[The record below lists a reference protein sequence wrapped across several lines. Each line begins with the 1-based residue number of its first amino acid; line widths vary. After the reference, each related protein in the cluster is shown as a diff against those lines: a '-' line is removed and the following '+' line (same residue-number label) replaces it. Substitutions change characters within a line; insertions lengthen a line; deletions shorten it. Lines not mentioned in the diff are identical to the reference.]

1 LNIGNA
7 HKLWV
12 SFQNAACSIAQLYKD
27 REQQLSLWLPFQNA
41 ASSVTSLYKECIE
54 SQKRFSEFGFQ
65 SGQQRRNKELLAWA
79 MKRKRHI
86 RREDLIAFLSGRNTA
101 NSFGHLHHHYH
112 HSHHRTWN
120 SPKQR
125 LSISD
130 SGISATSGRTAAHHS
145 VALTRLSLSD
155 GLTDSNSMTTISSDN
170 NDETDLETFREALA
184 LSVGLRSSPQ
194 HGSNNISANSRRNNI
209 TRVSNNSTNNTS
221 FAELND
227 FITEEY
233 NRHVESRKRA
243 ASSSDVIMDSPT
255 HKRSKLT

>member
-1 LNIGNA
+1 M
-7 HKLWV
+7 
-12 SFQNAACSIAQLYKD
+12 
-27 REQQLSLWLPFQNA
+27 SLWLPFQNA

-65 SGQQRRNKELLAWA
+65 IGQQRRNKELLAWA

-125 LSISD
+125 LSVSD
-130 SGISATSGRTAAHHS
+130 SGISAASGRTAAHHS

-155 GLTDSNSMTTISSDN
+155 TLTDSNSMTNISSDN

-184 LSVGLRSSPQ
+184 LSGIVIVILIFINHLFINEYVFNQ
-194 HGSNNISANSRRNNI
+194 HMFDCYCLNSRSEKFST
-209 TRVSNNSTNNTS
+209 TR
-221 FAELND
+221 
-227 FITEEY
+227 
-233 NRHVESRKRA
+233 KQ
-243 ASSSDVIMDSPT
+243 
-255 HKRSKLT
+255 